1 MIPRVLSIRQPWGW
15 AITVP
20 RTEELRKTIENR
32 DWKTHYRGPL
42 LIHAGL
48 KPEKRTPELIRFLE
62 MATGLELPA
71 ELPLGGIVGKAKLV
85 DVLEKSNSHWFSGK
99 YGLVLRD
106 AKPLPF
112 IPCKGQLGIYYP
124 DAELIA
130 ELRKKG
136 IIP

>member
-1 MIPRVLSIRQPWGW
+1 MIPRVLSIRQPWAF
-15 AITVP
+15 AICTG
-20 RTEELRKTIENR
+20 EKDIENR
-32 DWKTHYRGPL
+32 DWQNPPGYRGPL

-48 KPEKRTPELIRFLE
+48 KAEKRTPELL
-62 MATGLELPA
+62 AYLKYCGVDPPLELPV
-71 ELPLGGIVGKAKLV
+71 GGIVGRANLV
-85 DVLEKSNSHWFSGK
+85 DVVKVSKSPWFQGPL
-99 YGLVLRD
+99 GFVLRN

-136 IIP
+136 II